1 MLAHTVSGL
10 HLDTLGKDSWRYKQ
24 AGAAMIMLITSSE
37 SQLVANA
44 ADRREP
50 GQLAQRFLGE
60 ADLVLAEGFSHAA
73 GVKIEVLRR
82 ECSATPRCAIE
93 DGLIAMVTD
102 VDEVYPQLPHF
113 AFDNIG
119 GIVQFMLDHAAR

>member
-1 MLAHTVSGL
+1 MLQT
-10 HLDTLGKDSWRYKQ
+10 
-24 AGAAMIMLITSSE
+24 
-37 SQLVANA
+37 
-44 ADRREP
+44 
-50 GQLAQRFLGE
+50 
-60 ADLVLAEGFSHAA
+60 
-73 GVKIEVLRR
+73 KIEVLRR